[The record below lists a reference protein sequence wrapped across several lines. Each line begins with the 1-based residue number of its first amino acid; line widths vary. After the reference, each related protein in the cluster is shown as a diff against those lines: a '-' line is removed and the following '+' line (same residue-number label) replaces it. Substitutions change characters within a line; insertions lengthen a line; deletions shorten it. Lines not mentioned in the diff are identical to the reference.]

1 MNHLKKFKKNLRVT
15 WRPWLSWHGTT
26 QLGVKLIYVNPI
38 STTPTKWSNTLKQLF
53 ECIWPFVGLVLTGLI
68 IYEILPIPYTVFKIS
83 LESLMKIE
91 FLTLFQLFCSEI
103 LAVTI
108 LVATMSQLHCF
119 LRGSKTFSTL
129 EKSPR
134 RKWIKGF
141 IMPRNFR
148 IYIYFFF
155 I

>member
-1 MNHLKKFKKNLRVT
+1 MKFWNVFGCSYFKNYKYYRPKNLRVT

-38 STTPTKWSNTLKQLF
+38 SATPTKWSNTLKQLC

-91 FLTLFQLFCSEI
+91 FLTLFQLFYLEI
-103 LAVTI
+103 LAVII
-108 LVATMSQLHCF
+108 LVATMPQLYCF
-119 LRGSKTFSTL
+119 LRGSPHQKKVPV
-129 EKSPR
+129 E
-134 RKWIKGF
+134 
-141 IMPRNFR
+141 NE
-148 IYIYFFF
+148 
-155 I
+155 